1 MKKDEFM
8 KAFTNQY
15 IGRGIDFDGSYGVQC
30 VDGAKIG
37 MMLLGCASPPAT
49 GTGNATGYWYNRNS
63 LPWISTQMQEVTS
76 AVDVNVGDM
85 VIFSDPSP
93 TGHVAWYAG
102 DGKIFG
108 QNQDGNNDGFSLRQM
123 SSWTFLGAL
132 RFKGFDDFSQ
142 PVTGLNAEN
151 MNYEYQAED
160 AENFAT
166 AIKTEVYN
174 TVSKRPIRRNGSHHT
189 YFMDEE

>member
-1 MKKDEFM
+1 MKKDEFI

-49 GTGNATGYWYNRNS
+49 GTGYATGYWYNRNT
-63 LPWISTQMQEVTS
+63 LPWISAQMEEVTS
-76 AVDVNVGDM
+76 VTDLNVGDM

-108 QNQDGNNDGFSLRQM
+108 QNQDGRNDGFSLRPV
-123 SSWTFLGAL
+123 SNWSFLGAL
-132 RFKGFDDFSQ
+132 RYKGFDDFSQ
-142 PVTGLNAEN
+142 PVTGLNAEG
-151 MNYEYQAED
+151 MSYEYQAED
-160 AENFAT
+160 AENFAN

-174 TVSKRPIRRNGSHHT
+174 TVSKKPIRRNGSHHI
-189 YFMDEE
+189 YFMGEE

>member
-1 MKKDEFM
+1 LLKAEFM

-37 MMLLGCASPPAT
+37 MMLLGCQSPPAT

-63 LPWISTQMQEVTS
+63 LPWISDQMQEVTS
-76 AVDVNVGDM
+76 ASDVNVGDM

-102 DGKIFG
+102 DGQIFG
-108 QNQDGNNDGFSLRQM
+108 QNQDGRNDGFSLRPM
-123 SSWTFLGAL
+123 SNWSFLGAL

-142 PVTGLNAEN
+142 PVHGLDGEN
-151 MNYEYQAED
+151 MNYQYQTED
-160 AENFAT
+160 FNTNFNINFGQAVKGIMWRNNKGNHVYH
-166 AIKTEVYN
+166 AYKWEV
-174 TVSKRPIRRNGSHHT
+174 
-189 YFMDEE
+189 